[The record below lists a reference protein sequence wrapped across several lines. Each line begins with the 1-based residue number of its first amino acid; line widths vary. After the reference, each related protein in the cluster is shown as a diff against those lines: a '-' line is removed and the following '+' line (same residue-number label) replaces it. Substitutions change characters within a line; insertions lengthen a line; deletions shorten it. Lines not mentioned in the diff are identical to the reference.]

1 MSLTVGQLA
10 AIITLDDSA
19 FGQSVNRAK
28 ATFAGLATTA
38 QAGMDKATVA
48 VEKTSKALEH
58 IEKNRGS
65 FDQLVGGAA
74 KLGAVLTAAAAGA
87 VAVHTN
93 FDKSMSAVK
102 ATGDDARKSID
113 QLREAAIKAGA
124 DTSFSASEA
133 AGGIEELSK
142 AGVSAADVLG
152 GGLKGSLDLA
162 AAGEIGVADAAGI
175 ASVALTQFKLEGKD
189 VGHVADLL
197 AAGSG
202 KAMGGVDDLGMAFKQ
217 GGLLASQYGLSI
229 EETVGGLSAFA
240 SAGLLGSDAGTSFK
254 TMLQRLTPTSK
265 EADAQ
270 FKSLGISAFDAQ
282 GNFVGL
288 ADFAGQ
294 LQTSMRDLS
303 PEARNAA
310 MNVMFGSDAV
320 RAANVLFDQGSAG
333 IQQWINNVDDAG
345 YAAKTAGELTD
356 NLAGDLEGLGGSF
369 ETLMIGMGGG
379 ADGVLRAVVQN
390 LDNIVDAANGLPE
403 PLKEWGLLL
412 TGAGGVTAL
421 AVAGFG
427 KAIVSIQDTRA
438 ALNAMN
444 VSGRAATFTFLGVGA
459 AIGIATIG
467 ISMWASKQAEAKAQV
482 DSYVDSLDQ
491 ATGKISENTRALAVA
506 ALEEKRGF
514 FNSRAGKSALDDA
527 EKIGLSLSLVT
538 DAAMGNVDAMKA
550 VDEQTRAYLTNFE
563 GDRLAFDDAKDAVA
577 NVTGAIQDQS
587 GSIDEA
593 QRRQQAMTD
602 ALGETTEANENVVST
617 SEAVTS
623 AYEAQAGAADELW
636 DSQNKLVDGVLSLR
650 DAQRQYEQGL
660 DDAKDAAKQAAEDFT
675 AEELKKGAALD
686 ITTEKGR
693 ANNEILDQRVN
704 DTWALLDAMRAENA
718 SEEELQTQMG
728 KSREAFIDTASAMG
742 MGKEA
747 ARELADYL
755 HLIPAEVSTN
765 LSVNDRMSSIVDGIV
780 YKLQRLDGRTIT
792 TNLVTREQTISSG
805 RSNAIAK
812 ADGGSVHGPG
822 TGTSDSIPAW
832 LSNGEH
838 VVTAREVQAMG
849 GHVGVEKWRR
859 MALAGT
865 LPAFATGGA
874 VSSAESDLADVNS
887 RIKKQKKV
895 VKDEKADV
903 KSAQKSYDSIDGT
916 KENRTKKK
924 AAKKRLDKQNKEL
937 KSEQKELDEL
947 LKNRADLKARISRL
961 KEESEDLSLDVLR
974 GNVTDQFTGG
984 LSGALSVVDDL
995 LAMSQN
1001 KDISKKKRKAA
1012 GAKAKEIEAA
1022 VTAAYSEAEKLEAS
1036 LAKSKE
1042 DVSDLAN
1049 IQAGV
1054 SSVLRGEF
1062 GLADSIKAAVAG
1074 TETLI
1079 QKTNKAGD
1087 VWYETQT
1094 SKGSKASVTAKDI
1107 LANANAKVAAYKTFT
1122 GKLDKLAAMGISGV
1136 ILAEIGREGLE
1147 GGTLLAD
1154 ALLAD
1159 PATAKKLNGAYESLD
1174 YWTNAAGAS
1183 ATKNTTVNGTFYAGG
1198 VNQAEAAVAGIESS
1212 LESVYA
1218 TIEKLASTS
1227 ETALLSALGLKKDKK
1242 GNIVAKADGGPIVGP
1257 GTGTSDDV
1265 LMWGSN
1271 GEHVWTA
1278 KEVQAAGGHAG
1289 VQKLRQQALTHSLPG
1304 AGSTPIVVNRNLRSD
1319 TASASGPVNVV
1330 VELPTVMVENPWT
1343 GEYME
1348 ARMKTVAQK
1357 NLVSTVSTASRG
1369 YSA

>member
-48 VEKTSKALEH
+48 VEKTGKALEH

-65 FDQLVGGAA
+65 FDHLVGGAA
-74 KLGAVLTAAAAGA
+74 KLGAVLVAASTAA

-93 FDKSMSAVK
+93 FDRSMSAVK
-102 ATGDDARKSID
+102 ATGDDARRSID

-175 ASVALTQFKLEGKD
+175 ASVALTQFKLQGKD

-197 AAGSG
+197 AAGAG

-270 FKSLGISAFDAQ
+270 FKELGISAFDAQ

-288 ADFAGQ
+288 ANFAGQ

-310 MNVMFGSDAV
+310 MNVMFGADAV
-320 RAANVLFDQGSAG
+320 RAANVLFDQGSTG
-333 IQQWINNVDDAG
+333 IQQWINDVDDAG

-369 ETLMIGMGGG
+369 ETLLIGMGGG

-390 LDNIVDAANGLPE
+390 LDNVVDAANDLPA

-444 VSGRAATFTFLGVGA
+444 VSGKAATFTFLGIGA

-482 DSYVDSLDQ
+482 DSYSDSLDQ
-491 ATGKISENTRALAVA
+491 ATGRITENTRALAVA

-514 FNSRAGKSALDDA
+514 FNSRSGKSALDDA

-550 VDEQTRAYLTNFE
+550 VDEQTRAYLNNFE

-602 ALGETTEANENVVST
+602 ALGETSEANTNVAST

-623 AYEAQAGAADELW
+623 AYEAQAGAAEELW

-660 DDAKDAAKQAAEDFT
+660 DDAKDAAKQASKDFT

-693 ANNEILDQRVN
+693 ANNEILDQRVD
-704 DTWALLDAMRAENA
+704 DTWALLDAMRAEGA
-718 SEEELQTQMG
+718 TEEELQTQMG
-728 KSREAFIDTASAMG
+728 KSREAFIKTARSMG
-742 MGKEA
+742 LGKDA
-747 ARELADYL
+747 AKKLADELY
-755 HLIPAEVSTN
+755 LIPDEVSTT
-765 LSVNDRMSSIVDGIV
+765 LSVEDRMTAIVDGAI
-780 YKLQRLDGRTIT
+780 YKLQHLDGRVVT
-792 TNLVTREQTISSG
+792 TNLVTHEQTISSG
-805 RSNAIAK
+805 RGNPIGK

-874 VSSAESDLADVNS
+874 VGEIDKKLASNTRDLRASRAALKSSKDTKTRKNLEKKIDRLEDRRSDLKSQRDNLEQLTYDTRTDV
-887 RIKKQKKV
+887 R
-895 VKDEKADV
+895 
-903 KSAQKSYDSIDGT
+903 
-916 KENRTKKK
+916 
-924 AAKKRLDKQNKEL
+924 
-937 KSEQKELDEL
+937 
-947 LKNRADLKARISRL
+947 
-961 KEESEDLSLDVLR
+961 R
-974 GNVTDQFTGG
+974 GNVRDSITD
-984 LSGALSVVDDL
+984 SRSSALGVVDDL
-995 LAMSQN
+995 FDLSRN
-1001 KDISKKKRKAA
+1001 SDITKKRRKNAAASAKTLEKDLNRLYNESDRLGKSLDKATSRYERLIDIRNDTKNTLMSEHKLVDSLSPNA
-1012 GAKAKEIEAA
+1012 TQRTDNQGNVWNESKPASAK
-1022 VTAAYSEAEKLEAS
+1022 TM
-1036 LAKSKE
+1036 
-1042 DVSDLAN
+1042 LAN
-1049 IQAGV
+1049 IQ
-1054 SSVLRGEF
+1054 
-1062 GLADSIKAAVAG
+1062 DKA
-1074 TETLI
+1074 
-1079 QKTNKAGD
+1079 NKFKKL
-1087 VWYETQT
+1087 TQ
-1094 SKGSKASVTAKDI
+1094 
-1107 LANANAKVAAYKTFT
+1107 
-1122 GKLDKLAAMGISGV
+1122 KLDALAALGISGV
-1136 ILAEIGREGLE
+1136 LLAEIAQEGTVN
-1147 GGTLLAD
+1147 GLAL
-1154 ALLAD
+1154 AEMLLAD
-1159 PATAKKLNGAYESLD
+1159 PATAKKLTGAYNSMTA
-1174 YWTNAAGAS
+1174 WAQKAGNAS
-1183 ATKNTTVNGTFYAGG
+1183 AQNTVKGADGTYLTVASAKSD
-1198 VNQAEAAVAGIESS
+1198 VDLIKESIAD
-1212 LESVYA
+1212 V
-1218 TIEKLASTS
+1218 TS
-1227 ETALLSALGLKKDKK
+1227 ELAALAKTGETAILATLGLKKDKK
-1242 GNIVAKADGGPIVGP
+1242 GKIVAKADGGPIVGP

-1278 KEVQAAGGHAG
+1278 KEVQAAGGHAE
-1289 VQKLRQQALTHSLPG
+1289 VQRLRQQALTHSIPG
-1304 AGSTPIVVNRNLRSD
+1304 AGSTPIVVNRNLRSN
-1319 TASASGPVNVV
+1319 TASASMPVNVV

-1348 ARMKTVAQK
+1348 ARMKTVAK
-1357 NLVSTVSTASRG
+1357 KTLVSTVSTASRG